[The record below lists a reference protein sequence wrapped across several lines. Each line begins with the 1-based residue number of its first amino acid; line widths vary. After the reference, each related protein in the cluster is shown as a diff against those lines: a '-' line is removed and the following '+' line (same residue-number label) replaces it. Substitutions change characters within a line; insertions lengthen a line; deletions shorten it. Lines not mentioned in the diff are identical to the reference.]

1 MMATTR
7 QSRPPLVRH
16 PGRVAIVAIG
26 LLAVANLAI
35 ILAINSDTGESDTE
49 QLPNEVETVSP
60 EPGSVAVPQ
69 DAVSVDLRDDLTG
82 ELWIDGQ
89 PIPDDQLEPI
99 QQGILTFRPGEG
111 QDLTRFGAGE
121 HTVVARCW
129 PATDQRPADPPACYS
144 FRFQTKA

>member
-1 MMATTR
+1 MVATR

-16 PGRVAIVAIG
+16 PGRVAIVVVGLLVVANLGI
-26 LLAVANLAI
+26 LLAVNA
-35 ILAINSDTGESDTE
+35 DTGEPDADR
-49 QLPNEVETVSP
+49 LPDQIDAVSP

-69 DAVSVDLRDDLTG
+69 DVVSVDLRDDLTG
-82 ELWIDGQ
+82 ELWIDGR

-111 QDLTRFGAGE
+111 QEVLRFEAGE

-129 PATDQRPADPPACYS
+129 PATEARPDDPPACYS
-144 FRFQTKA
+144 YRFQTKA